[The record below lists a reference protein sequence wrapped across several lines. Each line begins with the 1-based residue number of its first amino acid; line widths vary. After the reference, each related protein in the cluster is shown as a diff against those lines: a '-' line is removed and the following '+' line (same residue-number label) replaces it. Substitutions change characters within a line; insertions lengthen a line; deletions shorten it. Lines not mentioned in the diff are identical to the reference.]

1 MHKYKIFWLFRD
13 LKLLKQAKKSVIFT
27 KSPIDK
33 FLKELRRLSKHEVTL
48 DQWELYPNTDIG
60 SDERTIPGDY
70 CVTFLN
76 NNKNVSTYICNKSC
90 K

>member
-1 MHKYKIFWLFRD
+1 MHKYSILWLFRD
-13 LKLLKQAKKSVIFT
+13 LKLLEQAKKSVIFT

-33 FLKELRRLSKHEVTL
+33 FLKELERLSKHEVTL
-48 DQWELYPNTDIG
+48 DPWEFFPNTAIRH
-60 SDERTIPGDY
+60 DERTIPGDY
-70 CVTFLN
+70 YVTFLN